1 MFPWGS
7 IINNNIRWIIHI
19 TAVLIDLG
27 IISCNSHDLAGACW
41 ENYIKEQWK
50 LNFTCTVNLINLDI
64 A

>member
-7 IINNNIRWIIHI
+7 IINNNKMDHDV

-27 IISCNSHDLAGACW
+27 IISCNSHDLAEACW
-41 ENYIKEQWK
+41 ENDIKQQGK
-50 LNFTCTVNLINLDI
+50 LCFTCTVNLINLDI